1 MVPLHS
7 PPPSSP
13 PSPRVRSPPS
23 PYIGHETDGSRIYIY
38 IYNISVNINITR
50 RVNYKKISRGYI
62 RWWTCDG
69 KISLLQSLSHP
80 PSPPSS
86 RSAREP
92 CRGRGSP
99 LENPVCAPFRF
110 CPRSLCVPGHTI
122 ALNILCRAHFGGTFY
137 RLRLKDGWL
146 SRELT

>member
-80 PSPPSS
+80 PSPPPREALENRAEAVARPWKTQCALHSV
-86 RSAREP
+86 SARDP
-92 CRGRGSP
+92 FVCRDTQSRWIYYAVHIS
-99 LENPVCAPFRF
+99 EVRF
-110 CPRSLCVPGHTI
+110 TDFDWKTAGYHAS
-122 ALNILCRAHFGGTFY
+122 
-137 RLRLKDGWL
+137 
-146 SRELT
+146 